1 MKKAKNF
8 LNVLIISLLLVFYFS
23 SGISASSLWDQQ
35 NLLDGGV
42 SSAFGESKSSP
53 TDIRYQI
60 VKIIN
65 VTLGLL
71 GIITIILMIYAGFR
85 WMTSA
90 GNEDAISSAKNILKN
105 AIIGLVII
113 TFAWSITTFILRR
126 LDKKYVENQGAG
138 YYQWD

>member
-8 LNVLIISLLLVFYFS
+8 LNVLIVSLLLVFSFS
-23 SGISASSLWDQQ
+23 SGVHASNLWDQQ
-35 NLLDGGV
+35 DLLDGGV
-42 SSAFGESKSSP
+42 ESAFGESKSSP

-65 VTLGLL
+65 VILGLL
-71 GIITIILMIYAGFR
+71 GIITVILMIYAGFR

-90 GNEDAISSAKNILKN
+90 GNEDSISSSKAILKN

-113 TFAWSITTFILRR
+113 SFAWSITLFVLRR
-126 LDKKYVENQGAG
+126 LDKKYIEDGNAG
-138 YYQWD
+138 YYQWE

>member
-8 LNVLIISLLLVFYFS
+8 LNVLIVSLLLVFSFS
-23 SGISASSLWDQQ
+23 SGVHASNLWNQQ
-35 NLLDGGV
+35 DLLDGSV
-42 SSAFGESKSSP
+42 ESAFGESKNSP

-60 VKIIN
+60 VNIIN
-65 VTLGLL
+65 IILTLL

-113 TFAWSITTFILRR
+113 TFAWSITVFVLRR
-126 LDKKYVENQGAG
+126 LDRKYLENDG
-138 YYQWD
+138 YHQWE